1 MDAHDDAEPKHSPPL
16 PTRTLRKWSAYHCRG
31 LPTTSKQVPCTRG
44 THPSPDV
51 KWVTNAEG
59 FCASI
64 PAPPDSAG
72 LGARVP
78 RRAHSWQ
85 GHGQG
90 PSELH
95 VLALDTTLDSLGQG
109 PEIEEESP
117 IKADEADCDQEKG
130 LCLQKGQR
138 GACVEAS

>member
-1 MDAHDDAEPKHSPPL
+1 MDAHDDAEPKHPPL
-16 PTRTLRKWSAYHCRG
+16 PTRTLRKWWSAHHLCRG

-72 LGARVP
+72 LGVRVP

-85 GHGQG
+85 GRGQG

-95 VLALDTTLDSLGQG
+95 VLTLDTTLDSLGQG
-109 PEIEEESP
+109 QGPESQEESP
-117 IKADEADCDQEKG
+117 IKADEAD
-130 LCLQKGQR
+130 
-138 GACVEAS
+138 